1 MAQDI
6 INTVIVDQI
15 KVSAVPSSDQY
26 IPAITDPVSEVTING
41 QGDAVVFRY
50 ATNTNMDIAIGLTM
64 PTSVFTVTGSPANGQ
79 GDFDVTFKSQNANL
93 VLATP
98 DGSQGI
104 PSFRALTIT
113 DLPDL
118 SGTYI
123 SKVQHDSTLNGDGTA
138 TNPLSL
144 APGIIG
150 TVSSI
155 TLASSDF
162 TVTNPTVTTTG
173 TITANLKLSG
183 VTPGTYGTSSSIP
196 VITVNNKGI
205 ITSLTTSSIA
215 GSGVGT
221 VTSVSVVSNTLSITG
236 SPITSAGQIS
246 AELKTSGVT
255 AGTYGSSTLIPIFT
269 VNDRGIIVDAN
280 SISVDSGAGTVTSVG
295 IVSTNNDLSIVNS
308 PITIA
313 GDIDLNLS
321 KTGVVSG
328 KYTNANITI
337 DDRGRITSA
346 SDGTNGGVTSIIAG
360 TGISVDTAT
369 GDVTVTN
376 DAPDQIVT
384 ITGGT
389 DISISGTYPDFTIN
403 FTGASGGVTSIN
415 AGTGISVDQSTGSV
429 TITNDAPDQVVTLTA
444 STGISITGAYPD
456 FTIENSEPD
465 QIVTL
470 TGGTDISISGTYPDF
485 TIDFTG
491 ATGGVTS
498 IIAGTGIS
506 VDVST
511 GNVTVTNSEP
521 DQIVTITAGT
531 GISVTGT
538 YPDFTIDGQEGT
550 VTSVGL
556 TSLNNS
562 IAIQNSPITNS
573 GDIDI
578 GLPLTGVLAGSYVSA
593 SITVDE
599 YGRIISA
606 NDGGDGTVTSVGLT
620 STLGTITITN
630 SPITSS
636 GDIDIDL
643 PETGVVAGS
652 YVAADITVDVYGRI
666 TSAADSTFP
675 IPLNGT
681 TGQVLTYDNSNQLV
695 WVYSDGGTW

>member
-50 ATNTNMDIAIGLTM
+50 ATNTNMEIAIGLTM

-384 ITGGT
+384 
-389 DISISGTYPDFTIN
+389 
-403 FTGASGGVTSIN
+403 
-415 AGTGISVDQSTGSV
+415 
-429 TITNDAPDQVVTLTA
+429 
-444 STGISITGAYPD
+444 
-456 FTIENSEPD
+456 
-465 QIVTL
+465 L

-620 STLGTITITN
+620 STLGTITVTN